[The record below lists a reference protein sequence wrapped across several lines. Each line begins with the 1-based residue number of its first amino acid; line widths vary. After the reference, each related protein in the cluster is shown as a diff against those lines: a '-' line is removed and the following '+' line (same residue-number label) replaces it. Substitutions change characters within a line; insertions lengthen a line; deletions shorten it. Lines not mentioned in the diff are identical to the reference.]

1 MTTPKVPEDITI
13 TYFDPSGS
21 TTDITG
27 SVTYIDA
34 YFELQAAA
42 VPGSFHLTVKD
53 PNHTMS
59 FVSGGRIEMSLGT
72 VKMFGGFLTQ
82 VTRDFF
88 FSALDTSEPVKGRRW
103 SLDGVD
109 YNYILDKRV
118 LRRPA
123 DYTHKIP
130 DVALANANDAHII
143 SLFSSYFDLGFSGG
157 GSLDV
162 TTKVEH
168 VNDFSVKYVWPMQG
182 ETMRA
187 VLDSLVIETT
197 IHGELACIYWVDA
210 DADLN
215 WLALQTTAA
224 PWGFSDI
231 PNGTTFI
238 GWRDGTVTDDGSSVI
253 NEVFVWGGSP
263 IGTNGSIVLAHK
275 SNSTSITD
283 NGRWQLA
290 ENHPGEDRFKTQAQV
305 DARANALISGSTSG
319 TSPVTG
325 AQGLVNPDRQ
335 FVLTWFSHD
344 VPKSLGVRQ
353 QLIPGM
359 VTTFNL
365 WSFSEDDGVTPYVI
379 AVPLRQVKITFPTLP
394 GDNPDSDPLTF
405 VQFEGT
411 FGLQMSDPVW
421 WWQFLR
427 KMRPMPQPAPV
438 VGTDND
444 SSTFPYGSYFAD
456 ETQEAANGSRTLFSI
471 LPPYISGTLQVYTG
485 SGGSLTLLTKDVAW
499 SETNPDVGSFTL
511 VSAPA
516 IGITVY
522 CQARTA

>member
-1 MTTPKVPEDITI
+1 MTVPEDITI
-13 TYFDPSGS
+13 NYISPGGA
-21 TTDITG
+21 TTDITT
-27 SVTYIDA
+27 SCTYIDA

-53 PNHTMS
+53 PNQTHS
-59 FVSGGRIEMSLGT
+59 FVTGGRIEMLLGT

-82 VTRDFF
+82 VTRGFF
-88 FSALDTSEPVKGRRW
+88 FPALDTSTPVKGRQW

-109 YNYILDKRV
+109 YNYLLDKRV
-118 LRRPA
+118 LRNTS
-123 DYTHKIP
+123 DYTHIVPSIP
-130 DVALANANDAHII
+130 VGGSGNDAHVI
-143 SLFSSYFDLGFSGG
+143 SLFSTYFDLGFSGG
-157 GSLDV
+157 GTLDV
-162 TTKVEH
+162 TTKVQH
-168 VNDFSVKYVWPMQG
+168 VNDFDTKFVWPTQG

-187 VLDSLVIETT
+187 VLDSIVIDTT
-197 IHGELACIYWVDA
+197 RTGQLACIYWVDGA
-210 DADLN
+210 ARLN

-238 GWRDGTVTDDGSSVI
+238 GWRDGTVTDDGTSVI

-263 IGTNGSIVLAHK
+263 IGTNGTIVFAHA

-283 NGRWQLA
+283 NGRWQMG
-290 ENHPGEDRFKTQAQV
+290 ESHPGEDRFKSTAEV
-305 DARANALISGSTSG
+305 TARANALISGSTSG

-335 FVLTWFSHD
+335 YVLTWFAHD
-344 VPKSLGVRQ
+344 VPISGGIRQ
-353 QLIPGM
+353 HLIPGM

-365 WSFSEDDGVTPYVI
+365 WSFSEDSGVTPYVI
-379 AVPLRQVKITFPTLP
+379 DVPLRQVKITFPTLP
-394 GDNPDSDPLTF
+394 SNNPTHAAKTY

-427 KMRPMPQPAPV
+427 KMRPAPQPSPV
-438 VGTDND
+438 IGTD
-444 SSTFPYGSYFAD
+444 STSTSFPYGSYFAD
-456 ETQEAANGSRTLFSI
+456 TAVETANSSRTLFHI
-471 LPPYISGTLQVYTG
+471 IPPYIPGTLQVYTG
-485 SGGSLTLLTKDVAW
+485 TSGTLTISAKGVAW
-499 SETNPDVGSFTL
+499 SETDPDAGSFTF
-511 VSAPA
+511 VTAPGSGV
-516 IGITVY
+516 IVY